1 MHQVLRYLKP
11 VITRDTAGS
20 ASGVTVNTTR
30 SGYAHLFFEPLA
42 LIVLMTGFALHLII
56 RHEWQL
62 FLSPWFVGLTLLSL
76 VIHLSERAWVAYQAN
91 RLPMRSSS
99 NRPMLLPLSGTQFM
113 LILVSTACLLASM
126 PLLIKLNSLLNLSL
140 GYDDMPL
147 VFGIIHLLMSLL
159 LFKLWSIIIADRS
172 RLLKQVLHRPREYYL
187 ERLGL
192 SESQRR

>member
-1 MHQVLRYLKP
+1 M
-11 VITRDTAGS
+11 
-20 ASGVTVNTTR
+20 
-30 SGYAHLFFEPLA
+30 FFEPLA